1 MTYQIYAFTSLL
13 GSKYKLDQNIFVFFF
28 FFFFEKENIVVFR
41 KAKL

>member
-13 GSKYKLDQNIFVFFF
+13 GSKYKLDKNIVV